1 MKKSLVI
8 GAAAAAFAMVAIASG
23 ASAQS
28 WTDSTSISGRIY
40 TDFTNLTTKTDG
52 TQSGTAN
59 GTGFDVTRF
68 YIGVDHKFN
77 DVWAMNLTTD
87 MGYSSGTS
95 NVEVFVKKAYLQGT
109 FSPALVV
116 RVGSADMPWIPY
128 VEDLYGYRYFEKTMI
143 DRKSYGN
150 SADWGLHALGK
161 LNTNFSYAVSV
172 VNGGGY
178 KVPTRSKGLD
188 VEGRV
193 SAKFGQWNFG
203 LGGYTGKLG
212 KETYGTQTYHDAERL
227 DGIVAFTGDRL
238 RVGVE
243 GFSANDYTQV
253 LSAAS
258 DKANGTSVFASYR
271 VTPIYTVF
279 GRAEQVNPSETI
291 ATDKKDEYYNL
302 GISYAAFK
310 GVDFSL
316 ALKHDENNT
325 GGGHKT
331 VSDEI
336 GIWSQ
341 LRY

>member
-1 MKKSLVI
+1 MKKFLVI
-8 GAAAAAFAMVAIASG
+8 STAAAALAMAAIASG

-28 WTDSTSISGRIY
+28 WADNTSVSGRIY
-40 TDFTNLTTKTDG
+40 ADFTNLTTKTDG
-52 TQSGTAN
+52 TQSGAAN

-77 DVWAMNLTTD
+77 DIWSMNFTSD
-87 MGYSSGTS
+87 MSYNSGTS
-95 NVEVFVKKAYLQGT
+95 NVEVFAKKAYFQGT
-109 FSPALVV
+109 FNSALTV
-116 RVGSADMPWIPY
+116 RVGAADMPWIPY

-150 SADWGLHALGK
+150 SADWGIHALGK
-161 LNTNFSYAVSV
+161 LGSNVSYAVSA

-178 KVPTRSKGLD
+178 KNPTRSKGLD

-193 SAKFGQWNFG
+193 SAKVGQWNFG

-212 KETYGTQTYHDAERL
+212 KEVYGTTTYHDAERI
-227 DGIVAFTGDRL
+227 DAVVAFTGDRL

-253 LSAAS
+253 LSPDS
-258 DKANGTSVFASYR
+258 DKANGTSLFASYR

-279 GRAEQVNPSETI
+279 GRVEQVNPSETL
-291 ATDKKDEYYNL
+291 AKDKKDEYYNL

-316 ALKHDENNT
+316 ALKHDENST